1 MTPREHLQL
10 ATFRVARILL
20 AVRRP
25 SAGANAASLRV
36 RGETIATLRIRE
48 VLKSDILALSALH
61 VQTWNDTYA
70 PLMKMPPVVQEKS
83 ST

>member
-10 ATFRVARILL
+10 ATFRVARVLL

-25 SAGANAASLRV
+25 SAGANATSLRK

-48 VLKSDILALSALH
+48 ALESDIPALATLD
-61 VQTWNDTYA
+61 VQTWNNT
-70 PLMKMPPVVQEKS
+70 S
-83 ST
+83 